1 MWFQIDMLSIHN
13 NKKCELIK
21 IMIYYNHIFYYGF

>member
-1 MWFQIDMLSIHN
+1 MWFQIDMLSIH

-21 IMIYYNHIFYYGF
+21 IMIYYNHILYYGF